1 MIIPIH
7 GMLKGP
13 VTLIQQFMMKFYR
26 REKPKVECLN
36 ITGPRLAGLENKISC
51 YSQPLWQAVIIIII
65 IFKIKNSEKE
75 LDPSNTFK
83 KI

>member
-51 YSQPLWQAVIIIII
+51 YSQLLWQLLLLLLLL
-65 IFKIKNSEKE
+65 FLLLLFQNKE
-75 LDPSNTFK
+75 FRERIRPK
-83 KI
+83 

>member
-51 YSQPLWQAVIIIII
+51 YSQLLWQLLLLLLLL
-65 IFKIKNSEKE
+65 FLLSLFQNKE
-75 LDPSNTFK
+75 FRERIRPK
-83 KI
+83 